1 MTDYDK
7 NNNATQT
14 LTIRTAMIMAAGLGT
29 RMRPLTDDRPKPLV
43 ELNNKALIDYALD
56 RLVEI
61 GVERVIVNT
70 HYLADVLEHH
80 LKGVTGLEIIISD
93 ERAGLLDTGGG
104 AARALQDL
112 GSDPFFVINSD
123 SVWLEGVGR
132 SLARMCTLW
141 DDASMDSMLLIAST
155 VNSVGYTGLGDF
167 VMDEQGHLERRT
179 ESSVAPFV
187 NTGAYLIHPRVFRDL
202 PDGPF
207 SMNLLWDR
215 AIEDQ
220 RLFGIRHDGIW
231 MHVGTPEALKQ
242 AEELLADHDQ

>member
-1 MTDYDK
+1 MTNHDK
-7 NNNATQT
+7 NKNATQT
-14 LTIRTAMIMAAGLGT
+14 LTTRSAMIMAAGLGT

-70 HYLADVLEHH
+70 HYLADVLEDH
-80 LKGVTGLEIIISD
+80 LKGVTGLEVIISD
-93 ERAGLLDTGGG
+93 ERAALLDTGGG
-104 AARALQDL
+104 AARALKDL

-132 SLARMCTLW
+132 SLARMCRLW
-141 DDASMDSMLLIAST
+141 DDATMDCMLLIAST
-155 VNSVGYTGLGDF
+155 VNSVGYSGLGDF
-167 VMDEQGHLERRT
+167 VMDEQGHLKRRS
-179 ESSVAPFV
+179 EGNVAPFV
-187 NTGAYLIHPRVFRDL
+187 NTGAYLIHPRMFHDL

-215 AIEDQ
+215 AIEDG

-231 MHVGTPEALKQ
+231 MHVGTPEALEQ